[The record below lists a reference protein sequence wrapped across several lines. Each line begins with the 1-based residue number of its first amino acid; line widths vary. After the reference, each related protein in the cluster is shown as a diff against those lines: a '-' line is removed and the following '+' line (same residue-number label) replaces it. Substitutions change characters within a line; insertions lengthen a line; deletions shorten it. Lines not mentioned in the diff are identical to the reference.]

1 MKSLVF
7 TLIIFGFLAT
17 GCKNSPETTEAETLT
32 EPVTIDS
39 AEQAVI
45 NQLDSVS
52 DELELQQQ
60 EIETKKEDLEK
71 ALNDLPE

>member
-7 TLIIFGFLAT
+7 TLIIFCFLAT
-17 GCKNSPETTEAETLT
+17 GCKNSPETTAAETLT

-52 DELELQQQ
+52 DELELQKQAV
-60 EIETKKEDLEK
+60 EAKKEELEK
-71 ALNDLPE
+71 ALNDLPK